1 VKESAERVV
10 VDVDCPPRRIHA
22 LFNAKWTSMTLYV
35 LSFGKSRTGELLRS
49 MPGISKKMLT
59 QTLRE
64 LERDGLVER
73 KVYHVIPPMVEYA
86 LTPLG
91 HKFTEPLIELYG
103 WAKANAA
110 ALDQIEINRLDF
122 GTNMLVPETERED

>member
-1 VKESAERVV
+1 
-10 VDVDCPPRRIHA
+10 
-22 LFNAKWTSMTLYV
+22 MTLYV

-73 KVYHVIPPMVEYA
+73 KVHHVVPPMVEYD

-91 HKFTEPLIELYG
+91 QKLTEPLIGLYG
-103 WAKANAA
+103 WAKANAD
-110 ALDQIEINRLDF
+110 ALDQIEINRLNSE
-122 GTNMLVPETERED
+122 TNVSISEHLFSSKCDRASG